1 MRSKLLSLFGLFF
14 AFAAILLSLPNA
26 FAGGAGGTSNIT
38 KECNDPVCH
47 VTMTDLTFTPD
58 TLKVKSDTTVVWTN
72 MDTIG
77 HTVTSGSPTDQTKIG
92 LLFGSAPPVIASNAN
107 WEHKFDTTA
116 QTFDYFCQV
125 HPGMVGKI
133 VVSGEVLPVFPQ
145 LILVLVATG
154 AVASL
159 IAVILVRRN
168 RRA

>member
-58 TLKVKSDTTVVWTN
+58 TLKVKSDATVVWTN

-77 HTVTSGSPTDQTKIG
+77 HTVTSGSPNDQTKIG
-92 LLFGSAPPVIASNAN
+92 LLFGSAPPVIATNTN

-145 LILVLVATG
+145 LILMLVATG

-159 IAVILVRRN
+159 IAVIVVRRN